1 MCTLAIAVS
10 YLFSET
16 FGVGNALQKAPV
28 DKPNEGFIE
37 VLQKRVWRRETA
49 MDRMFDFAGVAGA
62 IVLSIMFGVYVEWL
76 ALRALIRFLPATGP
90 APGMKAPVA
99 AIERNR
105 QPNQSRA
112 A

>member
-1 MCTLAIAVS
+1 
-10 YLFSET
+10 
-16 FGVGNALQKAPV
+16 
-28 DKPNEGFIE
+28 
-37 VLQKRVWRRETA
+37 

-76 ALRALIRFLPATGP
+76 ALRALIRFLPATRPVTGMRAP
-90 APGMKAPVA
+90 AT
-99 AIERNR
+99 AIKRDR